1 MKKIRLS
8 GAGPSTPLI
17 EVLQCR
23 LPIHGGPQRM
33 LNPHVRTMHK
43 IDQEHKAHVT
53 EGEQTIPPTLA
64 TPSHHG
70 PSKALTKPTLRD
82 QHNVMEEATFNP
94 VRIHLEIDTREQV
107 DFIGYS
113 KNL

>member
-1 MKKIRLS
+1 
-8 GAGPSTPLI
+8 
-17 EVLQCR
+17 
-23 LPIHGGPQRM
+23 M

-94 VRIHLEIDTREQV
+94 VRIHLEIDTREQTLMPWRTKCRV
-107 DFIGYS
+107 CIPRT
-113 KNL
+113 LAVE